1 MMANPCLRSVLGSAR
16 RSASG
21 RIGCR
26 GSERPLSG
34 CKRLNVRQIHPG
46 WEADILIEARDR
58 LVKMTRDAV
67 PRGNLLA
74 LRRVD
79 GAARH
84 RLRAARMEAAA
95 GGRRQGA
102 RHL

>member
-1 MMANPCLRSVLGSAR
+1 MEEWLLSAHPRHSHTHEQMAQNAP
-16 RSASG
+16 
-21 RIGCR
+21 
-26 GSERPLSG
+26 
-34 CKRLNVRQIHPG
+34 
-46 WEADILIEARDR
+46 EADILIEAGQR

-84 RLRAARMEAAA
+84 RLWAARMEAAA
-95 GGRRQGA
+95 GGRR
-102 RHL
+102 